1 MWTAG
6 PLAASAFLPYGRWG
20 RFYRHV
26 LLEQGFPHHAAVAF
40 GRHGAAIFE
49 VLRLLGAEEVGY
61 NRPSG
66 LPYPRRKSLPLRQ
79 ITGE

>member
-1 MWTAG
+1 MLDVDCRSFGGIGVFAV
-6 PLAASAFLPYGRWG
+6 REMG

-66 LPYPRRKSLPLRQ
+66 LPYP
-79 ITGE
+79 GENPFR